1 MPPKPVETKTIPK
14 AEFLKNLDAAV
25 ALERAK
31 QNPLNRLAEEIKY
44 SLDTINESIVEIGQK
59 LIEAKSLCKHGEW
72 EKWLETNFEWTDRTA
87 RNFMAVAKQ
96 FEDKT
101 EHVFRFDKHAL
112 FALAQP
118 STPEPVREE
127 ALAIAAAGEKVTH
140 KRAKS
145 LIKDHKAV
153 KERASLPPPAPKKPE
168 PEAKKFV
175 KRNSCETHS
184 YWEHLHKIK
193 HTVPNSPEHAEEL
206 NQQRYA
212 LNRWFHYNIGE
223 PWPTYDHQ
231 GNLMPPT
238 NPDPVPLPPEA
249 IAFLERQAK
258 EAAKNAPPPIIDVP
272 VEAVEPVEEAVAA
285 DTPVEEPALVE
296 TPEVAP
302 APEVFGSA
310 KKRRLHE
317 LMEKLDEFEN
327 DFMTPEQ
334 FKRHTAI
341 LTQFEAY
348 DAANAKDARW
358 LGLLE
363 LVESLYAEV
372 ASQLP
377 EGPLPEWGRKGEW
390 FVTLATGEKVKVS
403 YTPDEHPLQTGGHL
417 DHFEFRG
424 EISETG
430 YRSHFENRNLV
441 YSPFEVSKT
450 LAEEFRAAFLKKC
463 SSANVIKGLRSEL
476 KDKEALLNACK
487 KRYQELEQQL
497 ETDKAVMDGW
507 REKIINVEERYQR
520 LETERDDFRRDC
532 ESLTAEQVHIIE
544 ILVNRFDWTPQQM
557 TDLEHAM
564 QEHFPGWE
572 SCKYL

>member
-1 MPPKPVETKTIPK
+1 MPPKPTETKTISK
-14 AEFLKNLDAAV
+14 AEFLQNLDTAV
-25 ALERAK
+25 AIGRAK

-72 EKWLETNFEWTDRTA
+72 EKWLESNFEWSDRTA
-87 RNFMAVAKQ
+87 QNFMNVAKQ
-96 FEDKT
+96 FGDGKSEDI
-101 EHVFRFDKHAL
+101 FAFDKWAL

-118 STPEPVREE
+118 STPEPVREQ

-153 KERASLPPPAPKKPE
+153 KERASLPPAPPAPKKPE
-168 PEAKKFV
+168 PEAKKYV
-175 KRNSCETHS
+175 KRNTYEYAS
-184 YWEHLHKIK
+184 YLGHLDRIK
-193 HTVPNSPEHAEEL
+193 KTVPNSPEHAEEL

-212 LNRWFHYNIGE
+212 LNRWYHYNIGE
-223 PWPTYDHQ
+223 PWPTYDHD

-258 EAAKNAPPPIIDVP
+258 EAAAKSAPPVIIDVP
-272 VEAVEPVEEAVAA
+272 AEPVETVKETATEPVAQAVQE
-285 DTPVEEPALVE
+285 PVAIEEPAPAE
-296 TPEVAP
+296 APEAAP
-302 APEVFGSA
+302 APTVFDSA
-310 KKRRLHE
+310 KKRRLNE
-317 LMEKLDEFEN
+317 LMEKLDELETS
-327 DFMTPEQ
+327 FMTPDQ

-348 DAANAKDARW
+348 DAANANDARW

-363 LVESLYAEV
+363 LVEALYAEV

-377 EGPLPEWGRKGEW
+377 EGPLPEWGVKGEW
-390 FVTLATGEKVKVS
+390 FVTLVTGEKVMVS

-450 LAEEFRAAFLKKC
+450 LAEELRAAFLKKC

-487 KRYQELEQQL
+487 KRYQELE
-497 ETDKAVMDGW
+497 
-507 REKIINVEERYQR
+507 
-520 LETERDDFRRDC
+520 TERDQFRQDC
-532 ESLTAEQVHIIE
+532 DTLTAEQVHIIE
-544 ILVNRFDWTPQQM
+544 ILVNRFDWTPEQM